1 MIKKIF
7 QKIYIATLVAFPSV
21 IFAGDI
27 SGSNSSATLKNPLDT
42 NGSGSSMTFTSL
54 LTLILKIV
62 TEIGSIVVVFFI
74 IYAGFM
80 FVTAQGNEEK
90 LTKAKNSLMWT
101 LIGAAILLGAN
112 AIALAVQGTVTSL
125 Q

>member
-1 MIKKIF
+1 MIKKILR
-7 QKIYIATLVAFPSV
+7 KVYIATLIAFPSV
-21 IFAGDI
+21 IFAGDFG
-27 SGSNSSATLKNPLDT
+27 GSNSKATLVNPLDT
-42 NGSGSSMTFTSL
+42 SGSGSSMTFTSL
-54 LTLILKIV
+54 LSLILKIV

>member
-1 MIKKIF
+1 MKIIR
-7 QKIYIATLVAFPSV
+7 KIYIISLALFPSI
-21 IFAGDI
+21 IFAG
-27 SGSNSSATLKNPLDT
+27 NA
-42 NGSGSSMTFTSL
+42 GSGNNSTTLVNPIAATDFTGL
-54 LTLILKIV
+54 LNLILKVV

-74 IYAGFM
+74 IYSGFM

-112 AIALAVQGTVTSL
+112 AIALAVKGTVTSL

>member
-7 QKIYIATLVAFPSV
+7 QKIYIATLVAFPSF

-27 SGSNSSATLKNPLDT
+27 SGSNSSATLKNPLD
-42 NGSGSSMTFTSL
+42 NGNGNMTFTDL
-54 LTLILKIV
+54 LTMILKIV

>member
-27 SGSNSSATLKNPLDT
+27 SGSNSSATLKNPLD
-42 NGSGSSMTFTSL
+42 NGNGNMTFTDL
-54 LTLILKIV
+54 LTMILKIV